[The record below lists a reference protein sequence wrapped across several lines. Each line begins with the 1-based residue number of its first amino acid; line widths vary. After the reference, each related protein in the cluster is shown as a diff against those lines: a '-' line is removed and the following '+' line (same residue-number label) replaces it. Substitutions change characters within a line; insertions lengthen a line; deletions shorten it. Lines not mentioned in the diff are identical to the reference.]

1 MTEFMKPKKTKHNYT
16 SEIELKSLLIRI
28 KNMRA
33 EIGTLEENNRINR
46 YVRWHTNISRSKYS
60 DAKQKARVRAKL
72 KDKIVSLSE
81 ITTADRMSYE
91 RFGAI
96 ILLMIE
102 KILTKPNF
110 SGYTYHDE
118 FYSDAIHKILK
129 YLHNFNHNLTSER
142 TGQQVNAF
150 AYISQI
156 IHNSVIYVINSK
168 KKESVNFNKLKEI
181 EEAKHEY
188 SITNHEIYVDT
199 HSADRENMKSQDI
212 VLESIEESLL
222 SEIDA
227 LKHLL
232 PYVDQLN
239 VYIPHD
245 YIITFEDYNEL
256 KEMLKGKVSLM
267 RSK

>member
-1 MTEFMKPKKTKHNYT
+1 MSEFTKPKKTKHNYT

-28 KNMRA
+28 KNKRA
-33 EIGTLEENNRINR
+33 GIGTLEENNRINR
-46 YVRWHTNISRSKYS
+46 YVRWHTDISRSKYD
-60 DAKQKARVRAKL
+60 DAKQKSRVRSQL

-81 ITTADRMSYE
+81 ATTVDQVSYE

-129 YLHNFNHNLTSER
+129 YLHNFNHNLKSKR
-142 TGQQVNAF
+142 TGQPVNAF

-168 KKESVNFNKLKEI
+168 KKERDNFNKLKEI

-188 SITNHEIYVDT
+188 GIANHEIYVDT
-199 HSADRENMKSQDI
+199 HGADRETMNEHDV
-212 VLESIEESLL
+212 VLETIEGDLL

-239 VYIPHD
+239 VFIPHD
-245 YIITFEDYNEL
+245 YIITCEDYHAL
-256 KEMLKGKVSLM
+256 KALLNGKVSLM
-267 RSK
+267 GSK